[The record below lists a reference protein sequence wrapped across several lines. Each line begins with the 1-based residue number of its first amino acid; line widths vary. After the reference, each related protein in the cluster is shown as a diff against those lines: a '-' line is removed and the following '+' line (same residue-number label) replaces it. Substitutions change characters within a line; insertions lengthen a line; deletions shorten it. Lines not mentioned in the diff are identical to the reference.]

1 MSAVPIPPCACCGET
16 NDLHPIVWL
25 RDGFRVTG
33 PSASYHGQMECWVCG
48 GRGPRGTGATPDAA
62 VRDALTRAQVEAD
75 RHRAW
80 VAAGRPALPHEA
92 PDAAAGGAR

>member
-1 MSAVPIPPCACCGET
+1 MSADLPAIPIPPCTVCGET
-16 NDLHPIVWL
+16 NDLHPVVWL

-33 PSASYHGQMECWVCG
+33 DSASYHGQMECWVCC
-48 GRGPRGTGATPDAA
+48 GRGPRGTGSTPDAA

-80 VAAGRPALPHEA
+80 VAAGRPAVDPS
-92 PDAAAGGAR
+92 PRAG